1 MPWICFAMP
10 VQPLGRQLD
19 DGHRLRHFSQ
29 RPITRII
36 NILSEWPQTPTRT
49 CSAAFLIT

>member
-36 NILSEWPQTPTRT
+36 ISFPNGRRRQPARAPQLS
-49 CSAAFLIT
+49 